1 MNEAR
6 QQKRGRPR
14 GLSPILTVTVSAA
27 TLARIDAVAASHFEN
42 RRAAAR
48 RLLDAGLAVE
58 AQRSPL
64 ARSRGRA

>member
-1 MNEAR
+1 MEGT
-6 QQKRGRPR
+6 KKKSGRPR
-14 GLSPILTVTVSAA
+14 GLSPILTLTVSAA
-27 TLARIDAVAASHFEN
+27 TLARIDAVAADFFES

-58 AQRSPL
+58 AHRSPL